1 MFLTSEFED
10 ILAAEGMSEDV
21 LDNCECISL
30 SGMGTEALHDLCP
43 EYTTEGWGG

>member
-30 SGMGTEALHDLCP
+30 SDMGTEALHDMCKD
-43 EYTTEGWGG
+43 YITEE